1 MHMVSF
7 SICVCPL
14 QFSFIRVLQFS
25 EYRSL
30 SSFVIFTPG
39 NFFYVIVNEIIF
51 LISLSDSFFLVY
63 KNTIV
68 FYILILYP
76 ATLWNSL
83 MSSSSV
89 LMVSLGFSICNIM
102 SPAVAVLLL
111 PVQIWIPFIS
121 FSCLIVVAKTS
132 NTSGHPCP
140 VLDLRGG
147 SLSFSLLCMML
158 AVSLSYMVFIMLR
171 YVLYIPTLIYTQ
183 WSVSHWLIWKYSTI
197 LITLG

>member
-63 KNTIV
+63 KNTID

-76 ATLWNSL
+76 ATL
-83 MSSSSV
+83 
-89 LMVSLGFSICNIM
+89 
-102 SPAVAVLLL
+102 
-111 PVQIWIPFIS
+111 
-121 FSCLIVVAKTS
+121 
-132 NTSGHPCP
+132 
-140 VLDLRGG
+140 
-147 SLSFSLLCMML
+147 
-158 AVSLSYMVFIMLR
+158 
-171 YVLYIPTLIYTQ
+171 
-183 WSVSHWLIWKYSTI
+183 
-197 LITLG
+197 